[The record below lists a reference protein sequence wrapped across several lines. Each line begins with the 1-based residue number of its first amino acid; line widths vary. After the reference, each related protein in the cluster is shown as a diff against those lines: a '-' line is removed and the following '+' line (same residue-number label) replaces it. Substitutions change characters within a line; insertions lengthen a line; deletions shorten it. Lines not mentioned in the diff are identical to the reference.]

1 VLQCKTTRSKKEK
14 SAGLNLPRS
23 YSLKEKALSYGVE
36 MKELILSKGLINED
50 HKAD

>member
-1 VLQCKTTRSKKEK
+1 MLQCKTTRSKKEK